1 MFASV
6 HLPAFALQA
15 VLRWREELWPT
26 PVAVVDPES
35 GLLLERTLPAA
46 AQGVDRGLTAPQS
59 LARCPSLQVL
69 TRSARQEKTLTAVLL
84 EIALRHSPFVEDTAS
99 GLATLDL
106 RGLHPKISWHEVGDR
121 IVQDL
126 ATAGIRATAAL
137 AKNAAIA
144 RLAAREA
151 DPVCVVRDAP
161 EFLRPLPLTFLDP
174 PSELLEIL
182 HSWGLRTIGEFLA
195 LPSQQTLDRLGPAA
209 REIWATATGRSR
221 RPLALITPAES
232 FEESCDLGY
241 AVETTEP
248 LLFLL
253 RRFIDQLADRLRARW
268 LVASQMTLTLPLDD
282 RSTHERTFSIPEPTA
297 RPDVLFRIVSTHLE
311 SLTLPEKP
319 VGLHLRITP
328 APPTRQQFGLFGAA
342 LRDPNR
348 FGETLARLGALV
360 GSENVGFPEP
370 EDTHRPDRVRLLAR
384 VEWTLEESPSP
395 DRPLLGLPLRRC
407 RPPVAASVR
416 LHGRTPA
423 HISSPLANG
432 RITESLGPYRL
443 SGNWWDPQAWH
454 TEEWDIAV
462 SDHLY
467 RLTRSPQG
475 WLIEGTYD

>member
-1 MFASV
+1 MFAAL

-26 PVAVVDPES
+26 PVAIVDPES
-35 GLLLERTLPAA
+35 GLIQERTLPAA
-46 AQGVDRGLTAPQS
+46 AQGVDRGLTAPQA
-59 LARCPSLQVL
+59 LARCPALQIL
-69 TRSARQEKTLTAVLL
+69 QRSAPQEKTLTAVLL
-84 EIALRHSPFVEDTAS
+84 EIALRHSPFVENSAP

-106 RGLHPKISWHEVGDR
+106 SGLHPKISWHEVGDR
-121 IVQDL
+121 IVHDL
-126 ATAGIRATAAL
+126 SAAGIRATTAL

-161 EFLRPLPLTFLDP
+161 EFLRPLPLTFLAP
-174 PSELLEIL
+174 PPDLLEIL
-182 HSWGLRTIGEFLA
+182 HGWGLRTIGDFLA
-195 LPSQQTLDRLGPAA
+195 LPFQQTLERLGPAA
-209 REIWATATGRSR
+209 REIWRTATGRSR
-221 RPLALITPAES
+221 RPLDLITPAES

-253 RRFIDQLADRLRARW
+253 RRFIDQLAERLRARW
-268 LVASQMTLTLPLDD
+268 IVASQMTLTLPLDD

-370 EDTHRPDRVRLLAR
+370 ENTHRPDRIRLLPR
-384 VEWTLEESPSP
+384 VDWTLEDSPSAAP
-395 DRPLLGLPLRRC
+395 PRLGLPLRRY
-407 RPPVAASVR
+407 RPPVPATIR
-416 LHGRTPA
+416 LEGRTPA
-423 HISSPLANG
+423 HVASALASG

-443 SGNWWDPQAWH
+443 SGNWWDPHAWH

-462 SDHLY
+462 ADHLY